1 MYRSVTPASLY
12 FDFSPIPSCLAICP
26 DINFSFTV
34 CSATCNPA
42 CVHTQLVRLVQLFAI
57 AWTAAALFMEF
68 FRQEYWRGCHFL
80 LRGDLPDPGIE
91 SASPAL
97 QVEHALLMQL
107 QCRGLSNFQIPYFP
121 RSHKA
126 YSCHFARKH
135 EIVIIYPLINMF
147 FTYTEF
153 TLWCSI
159 LPCGHSTFFILIL
172 LHDVIFVNIISL
184 AIKSVPVELKLHS
197 SVKNEHLT
205 P

>member
-1 MYRSVTPASLY
+1 MQSCVRAYSVGQACPTLCNCM
-12 FDFSPIPSCLAICP
+12 DCSCSVHGIFQARILAWL
-26 DINFSFTV
+26 SF
-34 CSATCNPA
+34 PPP
-42 CVHTQLVRLVQLFAI
+42 R
-57 AWTAAALFMEF
+57 
-68 FRQEYWRGCHFL
+68 
-80 LRGDLPDPGIE
+80 DLPDPGIE
-91 SASPAL
+91 PAPPAL

-197 SVKNEHLT
+197 SVKNEHLI